1 MSGTE
6 PEKPT
11 WIADV
16 RADEPTIKAL
26 LDILKLKN
34 KGTYTVGTSRF
45 KSKDDTVGI
54 YVEYSV
60 KPQAQ

>member
-26 LDILKLKN
+26 LDILKLKT
-34 KGTYTVGTSRF
+34 KVPTQWVRADLKVRTT
-45 KSKDDTVGI
+45 
-54 YVEYSV
+54 
-60 KPQAQ
+60 P